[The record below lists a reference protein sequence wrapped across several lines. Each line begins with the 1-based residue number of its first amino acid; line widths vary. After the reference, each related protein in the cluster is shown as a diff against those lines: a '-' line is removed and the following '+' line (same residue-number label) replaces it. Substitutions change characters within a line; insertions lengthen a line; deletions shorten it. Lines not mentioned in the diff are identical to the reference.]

1 MVYKY
6 VIFVNKSIKVN
17 DSLMTAANDS
27 SPLRVDSSPHERFP
41 AQLASW
47 TMQHTHLSL
56 PMRGPDELRQ
66 PSSRPAKQWTREK
79 KWSVWTKLLLEP
91 VWDS

>member
-27 SPLRVDSSPHERFP
+27 SPLRVDRSPHERFP
-41 AQLASW
+41 AQLAS
-47 TMQHTHLSL
+47 
-56 PMRGPDELRQ
+56 
-66 PSSRPAKQWTREK
+66 
-79 KWSVWTKLLLEP
+79 
-91 VWDS
+91 